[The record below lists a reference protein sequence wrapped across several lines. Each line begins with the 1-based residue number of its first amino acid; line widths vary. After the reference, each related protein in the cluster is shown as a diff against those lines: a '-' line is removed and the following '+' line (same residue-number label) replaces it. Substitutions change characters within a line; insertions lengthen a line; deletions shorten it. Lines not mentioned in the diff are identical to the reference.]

1 MVVCYS
7 ANKRSHLFYAV
18 SSSVGRTP
26 LAISPIVIRDNPMG
40 AAGGKQWFEARLAAQ
55 YTSVAQR

>member
-1 MVVCYS
+1 M
-7 ANKRSHLFYAV
+7 